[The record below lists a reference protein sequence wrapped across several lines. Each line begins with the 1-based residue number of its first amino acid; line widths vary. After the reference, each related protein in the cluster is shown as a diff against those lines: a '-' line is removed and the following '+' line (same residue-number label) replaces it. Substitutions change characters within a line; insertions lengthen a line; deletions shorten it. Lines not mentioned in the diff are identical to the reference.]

1 MRHETCYYLRRS
13 QYPDKKE
20 NVDHIY
26 DCDLM
31 DLQKHIDLLG
41 IWCYLISL

>member
-13 QYPDKKE
+13 QNPDKKE

-26 DCDLM
+26 DLWPDGF
-31 DLQKHIDLLG
+31 IET
-41 IWCYLISL
+41 Y